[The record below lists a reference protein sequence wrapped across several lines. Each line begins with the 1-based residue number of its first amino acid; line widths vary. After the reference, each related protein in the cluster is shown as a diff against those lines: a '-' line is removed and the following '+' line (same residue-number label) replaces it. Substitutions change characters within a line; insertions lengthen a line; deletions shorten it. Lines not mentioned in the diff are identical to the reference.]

1 MTAPARA
8 GSNAGSAEE
17 TDPRPLDQQIEDY
30 RRELTGYCYRMLGSA
45 FEAEDAVQDTMV
57 RAWKGLARFDG
68 RSSLRSWLYRIATNV
83 CIDALNGRKR
93 RAVPMDL
100 GGPGAPVAGSL
111 REPLPDSEWLEPM
124 PDARVSTP
132 AGDPAD
138 KAIAKET
145 IRLAFVAALQ
155 HLPARQ
161 RVVLILREVLCWRA
175 AEVAELLDTSVASV
189 NSALQRARATLA
201 DQGVSEAAPGTT
213 PVVDPAQTELL
224 MRYMAAF
231 EAFDMEALTAL
242 LHADVEQN
250 MPPLELWFRGR
261 DDVVAWMATGPGQA
275 CRGSRVAPVEING
288 TVGFAQWKPSGPNG
302 EFQAWGI
309 TALRIEGGAV
319 TGLSI
324 FLNTEL
330 FAYFGLPLA
339 LADRPE
345 LWEPKTAGIAGG
357 GTVPPTA

>member
-1 MTAPARA
+1 MSAPART
-8 GSNAGSAEE
+8 GGGLAEA
-17 TDPRPLDQQIEDY
+17 DDRPLDLQIEDY

-45 FEAEDAVQDTMV
+45 FEAEDAVQDTMI
-57 RAWKGLARFDG
+57 RAWKGLAKFDG

-93 RAVPMDL
+93 RAVPMDI
-100 GGPGAPVAGSL
+100 GGPGAPVAESL
-111 REPLPDSEWLEPM
+111 REPLPDAEWLEPM

-132 AGDPAD
+132 AGDPAE

-145 IRLAFVAALQ
+145 IRLAFIAALQ

-161 RVVLILREVLCWRA
+161 RAVLILREVLCWKA
-175 AEVAELLDTSVASV
+175 AEVAELLESTVASV
-189 NSALQRARATLA
+189 NSALQRARATL
-201 DQGVSEAAPGTT
+201 QEHGVTETAPGTT
-213 PVVDPAQTELL
+213 PAMDPAQTELL

-242 LHADVEQN
+242 LHEDVEQN

-261 DDVVAWMATGPGQA
+261 EDVIAWMATGPGQG

-288 TVGFAQWKPSGPNG
+288 TVGFAQWKPSGPDG
-302 EFQAWGI
+302 EFEAWGI
-309 TALRIEGGAV
+309 QALRIEDGRV

-324 FLNTEL
+324 FLNKDL
-330 FAYFGLPLA
+330 FEYFGLPLK
-339 LADRPE
+339 LADKPE
-345 LWEPKTAGIAGG
+345 LWEPKIA
-357 GTVPPTA
+357 

>member
-1 MTAPARA
+1 MSAPART
-8 GSNAGSAEE
+8 GDG
-17 TDPRPLDQQIEDY
+17 TDQVDRPLDLQIEDH

-45 FEAEDAVQDTMV
+45 FEAEDAVQDTMI
-57 RAWKGLARFDG
+57 RAWKGLAKFDG

-93 RAVPMDL
+93 RAVPMDI
-100 GGPGAPVAGSL
+100 GGPGAPVAESL
-111 REPLPDSEWLEPM
+111 REPLPDAEWLEPM

-138 KAIAKET
+138 KAIARET
-145 IRLAFVAALQ
+145 IRLAFIAALQ

-161 RVVLILREVLCWRA
+161 RAVLILREVLCWKA
-175 AEVAELLDTSVASV
+175 AEVATLLDTSVASV
-189 NSALQRARATLA
+189 NSALQRARATLSE
-201 DQGVSEAAPGTT
+201 QGISESAPQEA
-213 PVVDPAQTELL
+213 PALDAERTDLL

-261 DDVVAWMATGPGQA
+261 EDVIAWMATGPGQG

-288 TVGFAQWKPSGPNG
+288 TVGFAQWKPSGPDG
-302 EFQAWGI
+302 EFEAWGI
-309 TALRIEGGAV
+309 QALRIEDGAV

-324 FLNTEL
+324 FLNKDL
-330 FAYFGLPLA
+330 FGYFGLPLK
-339 LADRPE
+339 LADAPE
-345 LWEPKTAGIAGG
+345 LWEPKT
-357 GTVPPTA
+357 V

>member
-1 MTAPARA
+1 MSAPARTGHGLDQA
-8 GSNAGSAEE
+8 
-17 TDPRPLDQQIEDY
+17 DDRPLDLQIEDY

-57 RAWKGLARFDG
+57 RAWRGLAKFDG

-100 GGPGAPVAGSL
+100 GAPGAPVAESL
-111 REPLPDSEWLEPM
+111 REPLPDADWLEPM
-124 PDARVSTP
+124 PDARVATP
-132 AGDPAD
+132 AGDPAE

-145 IRLAFVAALQ
+145 IRLAFIAALQ

-161 RVVLILREVLCWRA
+161 RAVLILREVLCWRA
-175 AEVAELLDTSVASV
+175 AEVATLLDTSVASV
-189 NSALQRARATLA
+189 NSALQRARATLNE
-201 DQGVSEAAPGTT
+201 QGISEAAPQ
-213 PVVDPAQTELL
+213 PAPALDAERTELL

-242 LHADVEQN
+242 LHEDVEQN

-261 DDVVAWMATGPGQA
+261 DDVIAWMATGPGQS

-302 EFQAWGI
+302 EFEAWGI
-309 TALRIEGGAV
+309 QALRIEDGKV

-324 FLNTEL
+324 FLNKEL
-330 FAYFGLPLA
+330 FGYFGLPLT
-339 LADRPE
+339 LADEPE
-345 LWEPKTAGIAGG
+345 LWQPK
-357 GTVPPTA
+357 V

>member
-1 MTAPARA
+1 MSAPARA
-8 GSNAGSAEE
+8 ADGTVDERPPEE
-17 TDPRPLDQQIEDY
+17 RLEDH
-30 RRELTGYCYRMLGSA
+30 RHELTGYCYRMLGSA

-57 RAWKGLARFDG
+57 RAWKGVAKFDG

-83 CIDALNGRKR
+83 CIDALNGRRR
-93 RAVPMDL
+93 RAVPMDI
-100 GGPGAPVAGSL
+100 GGPGAPVAESL
-111 REPLPDSEWLEPM
+111 REPLPDAEWLEPM

-138 KAIAKET
+138 KAVAKET
-145 IRLAFVAALQ
+145 IRLAFIAALQ

-161 RVVLILREVLCWRA
+161 RAVLILRELLCWKA
-175 AEVAELLDTSVASV
+175 AEVAELLDTTVASV
-189 NSALQRARATLA
+189 NSALQRARATLSE
-201 DQGVSEAAPGTT
+201 QGISETAPQTS
-213 PVVDPAQTELL
+213 PAMDPAQTELL

-242 LHADVEQN
+242 LHEDVEQN

-261 DDVVAWMATGPGQA
+261 DDVIAWMATGPGQG

-302 EFQAWGI
+302 EFEAWGI
-309 TALRIEGGAV
+309 TALRVEDGVV

-330 FAYFGLPLA
+330 FGYFGLPLQ

-345 LWEPKTAGIAGG
+345 LWEPKVA
-357 GTVPPTA
+357 

>member
-1 MTAPARA
+1 MSAPARTGGGVDEA
-8 GSNAGSAEE
+8 
-17 TDPRPLDQQIEDY
+17 DDRPPDLRIEDY

-45 FEAEDAVQDTMV
+45 FEAEDAVQDTMI
-57 RAWKGLARFDG
+57 RAWRGLAKFDG

-93 RAVPMDL
+93 RAVPMDVN
-100 GGPGAPVAGSL
+100 GPGAPVADSL
-111 REPLPDSEWLEPM
+111 REPLPDAEWLEPM

-138 KAIAKET
+138 KAVARET
-145 IRLAFVAALQ
+145 IRLAFIAALQ

-161 RVVLILREVLCWRA
+161 RAVLILREVLCWKA
-175 AEVAELLDTSVASV
+175 AEVAELLDTTVASV

-201 DQGVSEAAPGTT
+201 EQGISEAVPGTT
-213 PVVDPAQTELL
+213 PAMDPAQTELL

-242 LHADVEQN
+242 LHEDVEQN

-261 DDVVAWMATGPGQA
+261 EDVIAWMATGPGQA

-288 TVGFAQWKPSGPNG
+288 TLGFAQWKPSGPNG
-302 EFQAWGI
+302 EFEAWGI
-309 TALRIEGGAV
+309 HALRIEDGAV

-324 FLNTEL
+324 FLNKDL
-330 FAYFGLPLA
+330 FGYFGLPLE

-345 LWEPKTAGIAGG
+345 LWEPKAT
-357 GTVPPTA
+357 

>member
-1 MTAPARA
+1 MSAPART
-8 GSNAGSAEE
+8 GGGIAEA
-17 TDPRPLDQQIEDY
+17 DDRPLDLQIEDY

-57 RAWKGLARFDG
+57 RAWKGLAKFDG

-100 GGPGAPVAGSL
+100 GAPGAPVAESL
-111 REPLPDSEWLEPM
+111 REPLPDAEWLEPM

-132 AGDPAD
+132 AGDPAE

-145 IRLAFVAALQ
+145 IRLAFIAALQ

-161 RVVLILREVLCWRA
+161 RAVLILREVLCWKA
-175 AEVAELLDTSVASV
+175 AEVAELLGSTVASV
-189 NSALQRARATLA
+189 NSALQRARATL
-201 DQGVSEAAPGTT
+201 DEHGVSEAVPGTA
-213 PVVDPAQTELL
+213 PVTDPAQTDLL
-224 MRYMAAF
+224 LRYMAAF

-242 LHADVEQN
+242 LHEDVEQN

-261 DDVVAWMATGPGQA
+261 EDVIAWMATGPGQA

-288 TVGFAQWKPSGPNG
+288 TVGFAQWKPSGPDG
-302 EFQAWGI
+302 EFEAWGVH
-309 TALRIEGGAV
+309 ALRVEDGTV

-330 FAYFGLPLA
+330 FGYFGLPLK
-339 LADRPE
+339 LADKPE
-345 LWEPKTAGIAGG
+345 LWEPKA
-357 GTVPPTA
+357 V

>member
-1 MTAPARA
+1 MSAPVHTSGGVDEA
-8 GSNAGSAEE
+8 GSH
-17 TDPRPLDQQIEDY
+17 DDRPMDLRIEDY

-45 FEAEDAVQDTMV
+45 FEAEDAVQDTMI
-57 RAWKGLARFDG
+57 RAWKGVARFDG

-93 RAVPMDL
+93 RAVPMDI
-100 GGPGAPVAGSL
+100 GGPGAPVAESL
-111 REPLPDSEWLEPM
+111 REPLPDAEWLEPM
-124 PDARVSTP
+124 PDARVATP

-161 RVVLILREVLCWRA
+161 RAVLILREVLCWKA
-175 AEVAELLDTSVASV
+175 AEVAQLLDTTVASV
-189 NSALQRARATLA
+189 NSALQRARATLHEH
-201 DQGVSEAAPGTT
+201 GVSEAAPGTT
-213 PVVDPAQTELL
+213 PAMDPAQTELL

-242 LHADVEQN
+242 LHEDVEQN

-261 DDVVAWMATGPGQA
+261 EDVIAWMATGPGQG

-302 EFQAWGI
+302 EFKAWGI
-309 TALRIEGGAV
+309 QALRIEDGTV

-330 FAYFGLPLA
+330 FGYFGLPLQ

-345 LWEPKTAGIAGG
+345 LWQPK
-357 GTVPPTA
+357 VV

>member
-1 MTAPARA
+1 MSAPART
-8 GSNAGSAEE
+8 GGGIAEA
-17 TDPRPLDQQIEDY
+17 DDRPLDLQIEDY

-57 RAWKGLARFDG
+57 RAWKGLAKFDG

-100 GGPGAPVAGSL
+100 GAPGAPVAESL
-111 REPLPDSEWLEPM
+111 REPLPDAEWLEPM

-132 AGDPAD
+132 AGDPAE

-145 IRLAFVAALQ
+145 IRLAFIAALQ

-161 RVVLILREVLCWRA
+161 RAVLILREVLCWKA
-175 AEVAELLDTSVASV
+175 AEVAELLGSTVASV
-189 NSALQRARATLA
+189 NSALQRARATL
-201 DQGVSEAAPGTT
+201 DEHGVSEAVPGTT
-213 PVVDPAQTELL
+213 PVTDPAQTDLL
-224 MRYMAAF
+224 LRYMAAF

-242 LHADVEQN
+242 LHEDVEQN

-261 DDVVAWMATGPGQA
+261 EDVIAWMATGPGQA

-288 TVGFAQWKPSGPNG
+288 TVGFAQWKPSGPDG
-302 EFQAWGI
+302 EFEAWGVH
-309 TALRIEGGAV
+309 ALRVEDGTV

-330 FAYFGLPLA
+330 FGYFGLPLK
-339 LADRPE
+339 LADKPE
-345 LWEPKTAGIAGG
+345 LWEPKA
-357 GTVPPTA
+357 V

>member
-1 MTAPARA
+1 MSAPARTGSGLDEA
-8 GSNAGSAEE
+8 GGVDN
-17 TDPRPLDQQIEDY
+17 RPLDLRLEDH

-57 RAWKGLARFDG
+57 RAWKGLAKFDG

-93 RAVPMDL
+93 RAVPMDV
-100 GGPGAPVAGSL
+100 GGPGAPVAESL
-111 REPLPDSEWLEPM
+111 REPLPDAEWLEPM

-138 KAIAKET
+138 KAIARET

-161 RVVLILREVLCWRA
+161 RAVLILREVLCWKA
-175 AEVAELLDTSVASV
+175 AEVAALLDTSVASV
-189 NSALQRARATLA
+189 NSALQRARATLGE
-201 DQGVSEAAPGTT
+201 QGISEAAPGTAPSMDT
-213 PVVDPAQTELL
+213 AHTELL

-242 LHADVEQN
+242 LHQDVEQN

-261 DDVVAWMATGPGQA
+261 EDVIAWMATGPGQA
-275 CRGSRVAPVEING
+275 CRGSRVAPVAING
-288 TVGFAQWKPSGPNG
+288 TLGFAQWKPSGPDG
-302 EFQAWGI
+302 GFEAWGI
-309 TALRIEGGAV
+309 HALRIEDGLV

-324 FLNTEL
+324 FLNKDL
-330 FAYFGLPLA
+330 FGYFGLPLK

-345 LWEPKTAGIAGG
+345 LWEPKLAVGETG
-357 GTVPPTA
+357 PPTA

>member
-1 MTAPARA
+1 MSAPART
-8 GSNAGSAEE
+8 GSG
-17 TDPRPLDQQIEDY
+17 TDEGEDRPLDLQIEDY

-45 FEAEDAVQDTMV
+45 FEAEDAVQDTMI
-57 RAWKGLARFDG
+57 RAWKGLAKFDG

-93 RAVPMDL
+93 RAVPMDVN
-100 GGPGAPVAGSL
+100 GPGAPVAESL
-111 REPLPDSEWLEPM
+111 REPLPDAEWLEPM

-138 KAIAKET
+138 KAVAKET

-161 RVVLILREVLCWRA
+161 RAVLILREVLCWKA
-175 AEVAELLDTSVASV
+175 AEVAELLGTSVASV
-189 NSALQRARATLA
+189 NSALQRARATLNEH
-201 DQGVSEAAPGTT
+201 GVSEAAPGTSPT
-213 PVVDPAQTELL
+213 MDAAHTELL

-242 LHADVEQN
+242 LHEDVEQN

-261 DDVVAWMATGPGQA
+261 EDVIAWMDTGPGQS
-275 CRGSRVAPVEING
+275 CRGSRVAPVEVNG
-288 TVGFAQWKPSGPNG
+288 TVGYAQWKPSGPNG
-302 EFQAWGI
+302 EFEAWGI
-309 TALRIEGGAV
+309 TALRVEDEAV

-330 FAYFGLPLA
+330 FEYFGLPRK
-339 LADRPE
+339 LADKPE
-345 LWEPKTAGIAGG
+345 LWEPKEA
-357 GTVPPTA
+357 

>member
-1 MTAPARA
+1 
-8 GSNAGSAEE
+8 
-17 TDPRPLDQQIEDY
+17 
-30 RRELTGYCYRMLGSA
+30 
-45 FEAEDAVQDTMV
+45 
-57 RAWKGLARFDG
+57 
-68 RSSLRSWLYRIATNV
+68 
-83 CIDALNGRKR
+83 
-93 RAVPMDL
+93 
-100 GGPGAPVAGSL
+100 
-111 REPLPDSEWLEPM
+111 M

-138 KAIAKET
+138 KAVAKET
-145 IRLAFVAALQ
+145 IRLAFIAALQ

-161 RVVLILREVLCWRA
+161 RAVLILREVLCWKA
-175 AEVAELLDTSVASV
+175 AEVAELLDTTVASV
-189 NSALQRARATLA
+189 NSALQRARATLSE
-201 DQGVSEAAPGTT
+201 QGISETAPQTS
-213 PVVDPAQTELL
+213 PAMDPAQTELL

-242 LHADVEQN
+242 LHEDVEQN

-261 DDVVAWMATGPGQA
+261 DDVIAWMATGPGQG

-302 EFQAWGI
+302 EFEAWGI
-309 TALRIEGGAV
+309 TALRVEDGVV

-330 FAYFGLPLA
+330 FGYFGLPLQ

-345 LWEPKTAGIAGG
+345 LWEPKVA
-357 GTVPPTA
+357 

>member
-1 MTAPARA
+1 MSAPARA
-8 GSNAGSAEE
+8 ADGTVDERPPEE
-17 TDPRPLDQQIEDY
+17 RLEDH
-30 RRELTGYCYRMLGSA
+30 RHELTGYCYRMLGSA

-57 RAWKGLARFDG
+57 RAWKGVAKFDG

-93 RAVPMDL
+93 RAVPMDI
-100 GGPGAPVAGSL
+100 GGPGAPVAESL
-111 REPLPDSEWLEPM
+111 REPLPDVEWLEPM

-138 KAIAKET
+138 KAVAKET
-145 IRLAFVAALQ
+145 IRLAFIAALQ

-161 RVVLILREVLCWRA
+161 HAVLILREVLCWKA
-175 AEVAELLDTSVASV
+175 AEVAELLDTTVASV
-189 NSALQRARATLA
+189 NSALQRARATLSE
-201 DQGVSEAAPGTT
+201 QGISETAPQTS
-213 PVVDPAQTELL
+213 PAMDPAQTELL

-242 LHADVEQN
+242 LHEDVEQN

-261 DDVVAWMATGPGQA
+261 DDVIAWMATGPGQG

-302 EFQAWGI
+302 EFEAWGI
-309 TALRIEGGAV
+309 TALRVEDGVV

-330 FAYFGLPLA
+330 FGYFGLPLQ

-345 LWEPKTAGIAGG
+345 LWEPKVA
-357 GTVPPTA
+357 

>member
-1 MTAPARA
+1 MSAPARIA
-8 GSNAGSAEE
+8 DTTEDERPPEE
-17 TDPRPLDQQIEDY
+17 RLEDY

-57 RAWKGLARFDG
+57 RAWRGVAKFDG

-93 RAVPMDL
+93 RAVPMDI
-100 GGPGAPVAGSL
+100 GGPGAPVAESL
-111 REPLPDSEWLEPM
+111 REPLPDAEWLEPM

-138 KAIAKET
+138 KAVAKET
-145 IRLAFVAALQ
+145 IRLAFIAALQ
-155 HLPARQ
+155 HLHARQ
-161 RVVLILREVLCWRA
+161 RAVLILREVLCWKA
-175 AEVAELLDTSVASV
+175 AEVAALLDTSVASV
-189 NSALQRARATLA
+189 NSALQRARATLGE
-201 DQGVSEAAPGTT
+201 QGISEASPRTSPAM
-213 PVVDPAQTELL
+213 DPAQTELL

-242 LHADVEQN
+242 LHEDVEQN

-261 DDVVAWMATGPGQA
+261 DDVIAWMASGPGQG

-302 EFQAWGI
+302 EFEAWGI
-309 TALRIEGGAV
+309 TALRIEDGAV

-330 FAYFGLPLA
+330 FGYFGLPLM
-339 LADRPE
+339 LAERPE
-345 LWEPKTAGIAGG
+345 LWEPKAG
-357 GTVPPTA
+357 

>member
-1 MTAPARA
+1 MSAPARA
-8 GSNAGSAEE
+8 ADTTVDERPPEE
-17 TDPRPLDQQIEDY
+17 RLEDH

-57 RAWKGLARFDG
+57 RAWKGVAKFDG

-93 RAVPMDL
+93 RAVPMDI
-100 GGPGAPVAGSL
+100 GGPGAPVAESL
-111 REPLPDSEWLEPM
+111 REPLPDAEWLEPM

-138 KAIAKET
+138 KAVAKET
-145 IRLAFVAALQ
+145 IRLAFIAALQ

-161 RVVLILREVLCWRA
+161 RAVLILREVLCWKA

-189 NSALQRARATLA
+189 NSALQRARATLGE
-201 DQGVSEAAPGTT
+201 QGISEAAPQTS
-213 PVVDPAQTELL
+213 PAMDPAQTALL

-242 LHADVEQN
+242 LHEDVEQN

-261 DDVVAWMATGPGQA
+261 DDVIAWMATGPGQG

-302 EFQAWGI
+302 EFEAWGI
-309 TALRIEGGAV
+309 TALRIEDGAV

-330 FAYFGLPLA
+330 FGYFGLPLK

-345 LWEPKTAGIAGG
+345 LWEPKAG
-357 GTVPPTA
+357 